1 MRKKIH
7 LTAIW
12 WILIAV
18 ILWSAQGV
26 LGKANS
32 WSPISLTAVR
42 AIFAALV
49 LGIYR
54 KSFKP
59 AKEKVNWLAAV
70 FVAMTGV
77 LFLLANNLTTAANA
91 IVIQY
96 VMPVFVII
104 LSAVIWH
111 KKVSGIDVLC
121 SIIMLAGVA
130 LCFVSGLSGGAFW
143 GNVFALLS
151 AFTYAMMYLSA
162 RLKGSDV
169 LSYTYQ
175 GSLLCL
181 LLLCYIPFDGAFVLD
196 LPNVLSAAAM
206 GLCVGFGYI
215 CFAKGFSLDIDP
227 VKASVVSYVEPV
239 LNPIWVMI
247 FIGETVTAWSIAGI
261 VLVLATAIYYS
272 LVNSKQQS

>member
-18 ILWSAQGV
+18 VLWSAQGV

-59 AKEKVNWLAAV
+59 AKGKVNWLAAV

-104 LSAVIWH
+104 LSALFWH

-143 GNVFALLS
+143 GNVFALIS
-151 AFTYAMMYLSA
+151 ALTYAMMYLSA
-162 RLKGSDV
+162 RLEGSDV

-181 LLLCYIPFDGAFVLD
+181 LLLCYIPFDSAFVLD
-196 LPNVLSAAAM
+196 LPNVLSAASM
-206 GLCVGFGYI
+206 GLCVGLGYI

-239 LNPIWVMI
+239 LNPIWVML
-247 FIGETVTAWSIAGI
+247 FIGEKVTVWSAAGT

-272 LVNSKQQS
+272 VINSKKQS